1 MNFDGQYGALA
12 VFGIAFII
20 TVAEPRVD
28 FPQIA
33 RPDRLT
39 AQRTEGLAAGRPAID
54 HDESH
59 VELPNAKRN
68 AAGFSPRLPSGDV
81 KSVQPSAVAVLSDL
95 EAVSTFL

>member
-59 VELPNAKRN
+59 VEHPQCKAQRDRFL
-68 AAGFSPRLPSGDV
+68 AAT
-81 KSVQPSAVAVLSDL
+81 AVRRREVRATICGRRPVGP
-95 EAVSTFL
+95 